1 MLEVKTIEQKLQSSL
16 LIDRFIH
23 TMGVRDEGIKLAR
36 KYGDENLV
44 SKCEIACLLHDCA
57 KDYPL
62 ELKKRFCK
70 EYHIHIDEIMKEIP
84 DLIHPFLGAEVARRE
99 YEVCDED
106 ILNAIKYHTTGRP
119 DMSLLEKIV
128 FVADYIEPNRKP
140 FDGLM
145 EARELAYVDIDRAM
159 EFILERTI
167 EYVNQRKR
175 AIHPLSVKAYEYYK
189 R

>member
-1 MLEVKTIEQKLQSSL
+1 MLEVKTIEHKLQSSL

-84 DLIHPFLGAEVARRE
+84 ELIHPFLGSEVGRRE

-106 ILNAIKYHTTGRP
+106 I
-119 DMSLLEKIV
+119 
-128 FVADYIEPNRKP
+128 
-140 FDGLM
+140 
-145 EARELAYVDIDRAM
+145 
-159 EFILERTI
+159 
-167 EYVNQRKR
+167 
-175 AIHPLSVKAYEYYK
+175 
-189 R
+189 

>member
-23 TMGVRDEGIKLAR
+23 TMGVRDEGIMLAR
-36 KYGDENLV
+36 KYGDEKLV
-44 SKCEIACLLHDCA
+44 SKSEIACLLHDCT

-70 EYHIHIDEIMKEIP
+70 EYP

-106 ILNAIKYHTTGRP
+106 ILSAIKYHTTGRP

-128 FVADYIEPNRKP
+128 FVADYIEPNRNP
-140 FDGLM
+140 FDGLI

-175 AIHPLSVKAYEYYK
+175 PLHPLSVKAYEYYK